1 MKISTQ
7 KNTMSLNADDLLEAI
22 KLYCDKNEIFYDPE
36 EICWRIENLDHE
48 EGHTDSD
55 FTVQL
60 SF

>member
-1 MKISTQ
+1 
-7 KNTMSLNADDLLEAI
+7 MSLNADDLLEAI

-36 EICWRIENLDHE
+36 EIYWRIENLDYE

-55 FTVQL
+55 FIVQL